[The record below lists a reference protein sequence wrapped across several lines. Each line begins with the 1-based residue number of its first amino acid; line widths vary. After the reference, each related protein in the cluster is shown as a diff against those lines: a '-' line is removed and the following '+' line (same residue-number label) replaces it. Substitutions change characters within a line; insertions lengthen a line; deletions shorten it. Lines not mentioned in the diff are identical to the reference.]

1 MLALIVMK
9 QSTPSTSTN
18 SSKAV
23 VLNLWIMTPFGI
35 KQPIHRSHL
44 RSLENTD
51 IYIMVHNSSKI
62 SYEIATKIILW
73 LVLTITWD
81 SVLDSC
87 SIKKVDKHCS
97 KKSGILSNHV
107 AFLL

>member
-9 QSTPSTSTN
+9 QSTPSTSAN
-18 SSKAV
+18 SFSKAV

-35 KQPIHRSHL
+35 KQPIHRGHL

-62 SYEIATKIILW
+62 SYEIATNNFMDGAHYNMRLCIRQLQ
-73 LVLTITWD
+73 
-81 SVLDSC
+81 
-87 SIKKVDKHCS
+87 H
-97 KKSGILSNHV
+97 
-107 AFLL
+107 